1 MWKYRRRLTIRPM
14 QTAIMFAGS
23 RLIIAA
29 DGRVLSPVSDELAMK
44 MKKAPHSF
52 IFDASLK
59 AEPVE
64 MVADAPLAQEPES
77 EPAAVE
83 SDKDDA
89 EEAAEEAANAQK
101 VETSSDKDDNTPK
114 RKRRSRKS
122 AEG

>member
-1 MWKYRRRLTIRPM
+1 MWKYRRRLSIRPM
-14 QTAIMFAGS
+14 QTAITFAGS

-52 IFDASLK
+52 IFDVSLK

-64 MVADAPLAQEPES
+64 MVAAAPLAQEPAP
-77 EPAAVE
+77 EPEAVE
-83 SDKDDA
+83 PEPEMA
-89 EEAAEEAANAQK
+89 EDESADEQK